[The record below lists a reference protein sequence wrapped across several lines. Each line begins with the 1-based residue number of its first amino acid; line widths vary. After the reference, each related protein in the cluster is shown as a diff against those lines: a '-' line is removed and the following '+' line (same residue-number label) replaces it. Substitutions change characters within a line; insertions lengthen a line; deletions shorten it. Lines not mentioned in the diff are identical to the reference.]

1 MHIIDIPDT
10 KYFLIEKNS
19 LTRLT
24 DSLLSVSQKVSILE
38 KDLDEKNKI
47 ISELTENKHKI
58 KNYFNR
64 LVDYT
69 ILLLN
74 ERNH

>member
-69 ILLLN
+69 ILILN

>member
-10 KYFLIEKNS
+10 KYFLFEKNS